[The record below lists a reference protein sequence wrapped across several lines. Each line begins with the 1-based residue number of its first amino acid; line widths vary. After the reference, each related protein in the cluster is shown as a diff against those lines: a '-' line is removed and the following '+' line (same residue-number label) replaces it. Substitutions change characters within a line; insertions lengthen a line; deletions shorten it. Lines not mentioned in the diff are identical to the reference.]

1 METAVYVD
9 IVARSIPQ
17 TVAAQQTDRTGY
29 ILRCSPARN
38 GEGSF
43 FNQIVVLTL
52 YFAGHVCGDH
62 TGAYLVDQNSFGC
75 QIEIPALDTQ
85 YSPRLVE
92 DTTELQLDTLTITPL
107 RPSKGSC

>member
-62 TGAYLVDQNSFGC
+62 TGA
-75 QIEIPALDTQ
+75 
-85 YSPRLVE
+85 
-92 DTTELQLDTLTITPL
+92 
-107 RPSKGSC
+107 